1 MQTTKTSSISLE
13 IILNTF
19 DSMLKISLS
28 TQILILTIV
37 SLLFILV
44 SILCDLL
51 CCQMCTFYC
60 PPKKMRCSS
69 SWGGRCIHLAAH
81 SSKRLHLL
89 SVTKLVCLGNTQ
101 ENKTTSS
108 LVLLAWNF
116 NRYWWLWPISSITS
130 SNIIYT
136 QRINNTT
143 QKRNSTVL
151 WWLLWYQVTLYN
163 SNISINN
170 SEQSFPN

>member
-1 MQTTKTSSISLE
+1 MEGEQKICTIKLLSYLVRNKEYFSEQLICIPYTYCLNMQTTKTSSISLE

-19 DSMLKISLS
+19 DSMLTISLS

-51 CCQMCTFYC
+51 CCQMRTFYC
-60 PPKKMRCSS
+60 PPKKKRCSS
-69 SWGGRCIHLAAH
+69 SWGGRCTHLAAH

-108 LVLLAWNF
+108 LVLL
-116 NRYWWLWPISSITS
+116 
-130 SNIIYT
+130 
-136 QRINNTT
+136 
-143 QKRNSTVL
+143 V
-151 WWLLWYQVTLYN
+151 
-163 SNISINN
+163 
-170 SEQSFPN
+170 